1 MKSFVKKYRFFLVLA
16 VLILVAVGALAARA
30 GKKMPERTT
39 MEECRSLLEDAET
52 NGRLT
57 SAASIL
63 LRQQDFSGYL
73 LKNVHPYNS
82 SLHSLEELKND
93 VYFAH
98 EEQAA
103 MLDAFSMLK
112 GLTMIKYEG
121 RNRDVLNIELAGEN
135 YSRIKLF
142 FLPHT
147 EGDPEAALIREEYA
161 PAAYYEIAEVDKNWY
176 IGIHKPDK
184 A

>member
-1 MKSFVKKYRFFLVLA
+1 MKNFVKKYRFLLILA
-16 VLILVAVGALAARA
+16 VMILIAVGALAARA
-30 GKKMPERTT
+30 GRKPPERTT
-39 MEECRSLLEDAET
+39 LDECRSLLEDPEM

-63 LRQQDFSGYL
+63 LRRQDFNGYL

-93 VYFAH
+93 VYFAQ

-103 MLDAFSMLK
+103 MLDAFSLLK

-121 RNRDVLNIELAGEN
+121 TGSSALNIELAGEN

-147 EGDPEAALIREEYA
+147 QGDPEAALIREEYA
-161 PAAYYEIAEVDKNWY
+161 PAAYYEIVEVDTNWY
-176 IGIHKPDK
+176 IGVHKPDI

>member
-1 MKSFVKKYRFFLVLA
+1 MKNYVKRYRFLLILA
-16 VLILVAVGALAARA
+16 VLILVAVGALASMS
-30 GKKMPERTT
+30 GKKPPERTT
-39 MEECRSLLEDAET
+39 LDECRSLLNDPET

-63 LRQQDFSGYL
+63 LQQQDFNGYL

-82 SLHSLEELKND
+82 SLHSLEELKNNA
-93 VYFAH
+93 YFAQ
-98 EEQAA
+98 EEQSV

-121 RNRDVLNIELAGEN
+121 SSSNVLNIELVGEN

-142 FLPHT
+142 FLPHMQQ
-147 EGDPEAALIREEYA
+147 DPEAELIREEYA
-161 PAAYYEIAEVDKNWY
+161 PAAYYEIAEVDANWY
-176 IGIHKPDK
+176 IGVHKPDK

>member
-1 MKSFVKKYRFFLVLA
+1 MKNFVKKYRFLLILA
-16 VLILVAVGALAARA
+16 VMILIAVGALAARA
-30 GKKMPERTT
+30 GRKPPERTT
-39 MEECRSLLEDAET
+39 LDECRSLLEDPEM

-63 LRQQDFSGYL
+63 LQQQ
-73 LKNVHPYNS
+73 
-82 SLHSLEELKND
+82 ELKND
-93 VYFAH
+93 VYFAQ

-103 MLDAFSMLK
+103 MLDAFSLLK

-121 RNRDVLNIELAGEN
+121 TGSSALNIELAGEN

-147 EGDPEAALIREEYA
+147 QGDPEAALIREEYA
-161 PAAYYEIAEVDKNWY
+161 PAAYYEIVEVDTNWY
-176 IGIHKPDK
+176 IGVHKPDI